1 LDYLHNYVMLHFN
14 DVKIFYN
21 IVTEIYCSPFMKTL
35 AQDLV
40 FSSMK
45 SDIRGQVLGKL
56 IEKEKEFISNM
67 DNFELTPSIFD
78 PRKCYRYE
86 GAK

>member
-1 LDYLHNYVMLHFN
+1 M
-14 DVKIFYN
+14 
-21 IVTEIYCSPFMKTL
+21 TL
-35 AQDLV
+35 
-40 FSSMK
+40 
-45 SDIRGQVLGKL
+45 GQVLGKL

-67 DNFELTPSIFD
+67 DNFELTPGIFD